1 MKILKKKECEN
12 FDFLVVV
19 VKIRRGG
26 GTSSPPLP
34 GGFGGGGF
42 PPSLPLPPP
51 QKESGKGGGGGMEKG
66 EGGKPG
72 NGTDLNGL
80 KRVSTGFNRSE
91 RIEIYF
97 S

>member
-1 MKILKKKECEN
+1 MGE
-12 FDFLVVV
+12 
-19 VKIRRGG
+19 GG
-26 GTSSPPLP
+26 GLRPPP
-34 GGFGGGGF
+34 PSGGFWWWWL
-42 PPSLPLPPP
+42 PPLPPP